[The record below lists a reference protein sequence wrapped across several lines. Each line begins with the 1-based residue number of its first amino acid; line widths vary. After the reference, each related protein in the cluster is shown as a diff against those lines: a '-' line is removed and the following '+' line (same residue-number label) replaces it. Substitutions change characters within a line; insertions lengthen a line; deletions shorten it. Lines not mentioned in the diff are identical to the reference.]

1 MSEYF
6 PDKWVLVELKTP
18 KETLYK
24 VLASWYGGYLGSDS
38 WKLSSGLE
46 SIEKTELSYEF
57 HNFSG
62 SVYKCH
68 KEAYGMSMYTT
79 SVYLSYEKMNTDEI
93 QIRLLDEEEIDKIN
107 LSSCGT

>member
-1 MSEYF
+1 MSEYV
-6 PDKWVLVELKTP
+6 PDKWAIVELKTP
-18 KETLYK
+18 KESVFK

-38 WKLSSGLE
+38 WKMSSGLD
-46 SIEKTELSYEF
+46 SIVKTEHGYEF

-79 SVYLSYEKMNTDEI
+79 SVYLSYEKQNTAEI
-93 QIRLLDEEEIDKIN
+93 QIRLLDEEEIDKID
-107 LSSCGT
+107 LSSCGK